1 MEESEVRPLV
11 QRAQH
16 GDDDAFAVLYAE
28 LAPRVLRYLG
38 AQVRDPDRAEELMQM
53 TFVKAIEAL
62 PRYQLRDHVPFAAW
76 IFRIARNAMIDDRR
90 SAWPVIGLDA
100 AEQLPARDAGP
111 AELVEAAAER
121 QNLLD
126 ALDRLR
132 PDQREVL
139 VYRFFAE
146 LRPPDVARLM
156 DRSEGAVRVLQH
168 RALGALRLLLQ
179 GEQQREVAGLI
190 P

>member
-16 GDDDAFAVLYAE
+16 GDDEAFAMLYAE

-38 AQVRDPDRAEELMQM
+38 SQVRDQGRAEELMQL
-53 TFVKAIEAL
+53 TFVKAIEGL

-90 SAWPVIGLDA
+90 SARPVVGLDA
-100 AEQLPARDAGP
+100 VEQVPTAAAGP
-111 AELVEAAAER
+111 AELAEAASER
-121 QNLLD
+121 SFLLD
-126 ALDRLR
+126 ALDHLR

-139 VYRFFAE
+139 IYRFFAE
-146 LRPPDVARLM
+146 LRPPEVARLM
-156 DRSEGAVRVLQH
+156 SRSEGAVRVLQH
-168 RALGALRLLLQ
+168 RALGALRLLLD
-179 GEQQREVAGLI
+179 GRERTETAGTI
-190 P
+190 Q